1 LKLGFESQ
9 QWRALAREAVLRGK
23 EDLFTEPGL
32 SSQPFKRVLALLPIR
47 QALFEHLHI
56 TIPSTV

>member
-1 LKLGFESQ
+1 M
-9 QWRALAREAVLRGK
+9 A
-23 EDLFTEPGL
+23 EDLFPETGL
-32 SSQPFKRVLALLPIR
+32 SSHPFKWVLALLPIR